1 VAGLMQA
8 CLSRCL
14 TVLAGSF
21 LLVACE
27 PPAPGPA
34 PVVVP
39 PGADVIERPRESLP
53 ARSLQRLPMSVG
65 QSVYVPVY
73 STVQTM
79 TVKRSY
85 ALTANVVIRNTDSEH
100 PIQVDSARYYNN
112 EGVLLTEYL
121 EEALVLPPLASKALL
136 VEQFDREGG
145 IGANF
150 IVDWTASRSVSAPV
164 IEAVMIGEAGTQG
177 VAFISAGRVIKE
189 FSGAGPT
196 EQP

>member
-1 VAGLMQA
+1 MRVCMSG
-8 CLSRCL
+8 CLA
-14 TVLAGSF
+14 VLVTSF

-27 PPAPGPA
+27 PPAPRPA
-34 PVVVP
+34 AVVP
-39 PGADVIERPRESLP
+39 PPGTDVIERPRDRLP
-53 ARSLQRLPMSVG
+53 ARSLQRLPLSFG

-79 TVKRSY
+79 TAKRSY
-85 ALTANVVIRNTDSEH
+85 ALTANVVVRNTDPDH
-100 PIQVDSARYYNN
+100 RIQVDSARYYNN
-112 EGVLLTEYL
+112 EGALLTEYL
-121 EEALVLPPLASKALL
+121 EQALILPPLASKALVVDQL
-136 VEQFDREGG
+136 DREGG

-189 FSGAGPT
+189 FSGAKPT
-196 EQP
+196 DQP